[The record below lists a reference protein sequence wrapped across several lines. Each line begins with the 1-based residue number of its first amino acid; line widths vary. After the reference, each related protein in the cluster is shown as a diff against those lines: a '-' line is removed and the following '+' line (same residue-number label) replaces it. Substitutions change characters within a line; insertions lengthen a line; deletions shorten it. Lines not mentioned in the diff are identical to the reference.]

1 MVLVNNTDWELLVTE
16 ISFLLLYIFLV
27 SQYLIQY
34 ILGKQ
39 GELEYKV
46 EDKDEIVF
54 ISTLHG
60 G

>member
-1 MVLVNNTDWELLVTE
+1 LVLVNNTDWELLVTE
-16 ISFLLLYIFLV
+16 ISVLLLYIFLV